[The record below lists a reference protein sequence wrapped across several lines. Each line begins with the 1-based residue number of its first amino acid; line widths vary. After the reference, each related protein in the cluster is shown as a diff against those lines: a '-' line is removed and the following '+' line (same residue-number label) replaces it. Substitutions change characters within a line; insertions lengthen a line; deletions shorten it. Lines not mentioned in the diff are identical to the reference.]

1 MMQPPTIE
9 DIRAAA
15 ERIQGSVIRTPML
28 VSRTLSE
35 ILGAEV
41 WLKFENLQFTAAYK
55 ERGALN
61 KLLQLSPEERA
72 RGVIAA
78 SAGNHAQAV
87 AYHAKRLGIP
97 ATIVMP
103 ETTPTVKVTQTAGH
117 GATVV
122 LYGKIVDD
130 AFAKARELALENGY
144 VFIHAFDDPQI
155 IAGAGT
161 VGLEMLE
168 DSPDL
173 DTIIVPIGGGGLMSG
188 VSIAARSVKPDIE
201 LIGVEAELYTSM
213 KCAIQNCQM
222 PLGGDTL
229 AEGIAVKQPGE
240 LTSRILGEYAND
252 VVLVSERDLERAVS
266 MLVGIE
272 KTVVE
277 GAGAAGLAA
286 MLSEPER
293 YKGKKVATL
302 LCGGNIDTH
311 LLANVLVRDLVRQ
324 GRIARLH
331 VAAHDQPGALAAIT
345 AKVYEAGV
353 NVIEVNH
360 SRIFTQLP
368 AKDTMI
374 EVECEARDPESID
387 DVVKRLEAAGFR
399 VERAQ
404 LDLSSHYSCLLAG
417 QCLDSIEIDVTK
429 PFSSAFTS
437 RINGCVTIWRRFG

>member
-1 MMQPPTIE
+1 MLQPPTID

-15 ERIQGSVIRTPML
+15 KRIEGAVVRTPML
-28 VSRTLSE
+28 ISRTLSE
-35 ILGAEV
+35 IVGAEV

-61 KLLQLSPEERA
+61 KLIQLSPEERQ

-87 AYHAKRLGIP
+87 AYHARRLGIP
-97 ATIVMP
+97 AVIVMP
-103 ETTPTVKVTQTAGH
+103 ESTPTVKVTQTAGH
-117 GATVV
+117 GAEVV
-122 LYGKIVDD
+122 LHGDMFDD
-130 AFAKARELALENGY
+130 AYAKARELALEKGY
-144 VFIHAFDDPQI
+144 VFVHPFDDPKI

-161 VGLEMLE
+161 TALEMLE
-168 DSPDL
+168 AAPDL
-173 DTIIVPIGGGGLMSG
+173 DTIVVPIGGGGLMSG
-188 VSIAARSVKPDIE
+188 VSIASRAIKPDIE
-201 LIGVEAELYTSM
+201 LIGVEAELYPSM
-213 KCAIQNCQM
+213 KCAIEDCHM

-240 LTSRILGEYAND
+240 LTSRILKDNKVSVA
-252 VVLVSERDLERAVS
+252 LVSERDLERAVA

-286 MLSEPER
+286 MLADRER
-293 YKGKKVATL
+293 FRGRKVATI

-311 LLANVLVRDLVRQ
+311 LLANVLVRDLVRE

-353 NVIEVNH
+353 NVIEINH
-360 SRIFTQLP
+360 SRIFTRLP

-374 EVECEARDPESID
+374 EVECEAKDPQSID
-387 DVVKRLEAAGFR
+387 DVVARLEAAGFR

-404 LDLSSHYSCLLAG
+404 LD
-417 QCLDSIEIDVTK
+417 
-429 PFSSAFTS
+429 
-437 RINGCVTIWRRFG
+437 

>member
-1 MMQPPTIE
+1 MLEPPTID

-15 ERIQGSVIRTPML
+15 IRIDGAVIRTPML
-28 VSRTLSE
+28 VSQTLSE
-35 ILGAEV
+35 AIGAEV

-61 KLLQLSPEERA
+61 KLLQLTPEERA

-97 ATIVMP
+97 AVIVMP
-103 ETTPTVKVTQTAGH
+103 EGTPTIKVTQTEGH
-117 GATVV
+117 GARVV
-122 LYGKIVDD
+122 LCGKIVDD
-130 AFAKARELALENGY
+130 AFAKARELEAEHGY
-144 VFIHAFDDPQI
+144 VFVHAFDDPQI

-168 DSPDL
+168 DAPDL
-173 DTIIVPIGGGGLMSG
+173 DTIVVPIGGGGLMSG
-188 VSIAARSVKPDIE
+188 VSIAARALKPDIE
-201 LIGVEAELYTSM
+201 LIGVEAELYPSM

-240 LTSRILGEYAND
+240 LTSRILAEYAND
-252 VVLVSERDLERAVS
+252 VVLVPERDLERAVA
-266 MLVGIE
+266 MLAGIE

-286 MLSEPER
+286 MLAEPAR

-324 GRIARLH
+324 GRIARLR
-331 VAAHDQPGALAAIT
+331 VAAQDRPGALAAIT
-345 AKVYEAGV
+345 AKVYQAGA
-353 NVIEVNH
+353 NIIEVNH
-360 SRIFTQLP
+360 SRIFTRLP
-368 AKDTMI
+368 AKDTVI
-374 EVECEARDPESID
+374 EVECEARDPAAID
-387 DVVKRLEAAGFR
+387 DVVKRLEAAGFE

-404 LDLSSHYSCLLAG
+404 LD
-417 QCLDSIEIDVTK
+417 
-429 PFSSAFTS
+429 
-437 RINGCVTIWRRFG
+437 

>member
-1 MMQPPTIE
+1 MMQPPTID
-9 DIRAAA
+9 DIRDAAG
-15 ERIQGSVIRTPML
+15 RIEGAVIRTPML

-35 ILGAEV
+35 IIGAEV

-103 ETTPTVKVTQTAGH
+103 ANTPTVKVTQTAGH
-117 GATVV
+117 GAAVV
-122 LYGKIVDD
+122 LHGDMFDD
-130 AFAKARELALENGY
+130 AYARARELAIENGY
-144 VFIHAFDDPQI
+144 VFVHPFDDPQI

-161 VGLEMLE
+161 VALEMLE
-168 DSPDL
+168 DAPDL
-173 DTIIVPIGGGGLMSG
+173 DTIVVPIGGGGLMSG
-188 VSIAARSVKPDIE
+188 ISIAARAIKPEIE
-201 LIGVEAELYTSM
+201 LIGVEAELYPSM
-213 KCAIQNCQM
+213 KCAIEGCHM

-240 LTSRILGEYAND
+240 LTSHILAQYANG
-252 VVLVSERDLERAVS
+252 VMLVPERELERAVA

-277 GAGAAGLAA
+277 GAGAAGIAA
-286 MLSEPER
+286 MLADPAR
-293 YKGKKVATL
+293 FKGKKIATL

-324 GRIARLH
+324 GRIARLR
-331 VAAHDQPGALAAIT
+331 VAAQDQPGALAAIT
-345 AKVYEAGV
+345 AKVYEAGA
-353 NVIEVNH
+353 NVIEIRH
-360 SRIFTQLP
+360 SRIFTALP
-368 AKDTMI
+368 AKDTVI
-374 EVECEARDPESID
+374 EVECEARDPETID
-387 DVVKRLEAAGFR
+387 DVVERLEAAGFR
-399 VERAQ
+399 VERTQ
-404 LDLSSHYSCLLAG
+404 LD
-417 QCLDSIEIDVTK
+417 
-429 PFSSAFTS
+429 
-437 RINGCVTIWRRFG
+437 

>member
-1 MMQPPTIE
+1 MLQTPSLQPPTI
-9 DIRAAA
+9 DDVRAAQQ
-15 ERIQGSVIRTPML
+15 RIQGAVIRTPML
-28 VSRTLSE
+28 ISRTFSE
-35 ILGAEV
+35 ITGAEI

-61 KLLQLSPEERA
+61 KLLQLTPEERA

-87 AYHAKRLGIP
+87 AYHARRLGIP

-103 ETTPTVKVTQTAGH
+103 ESTPTVKVTQTAGH
-117 GATVV
+117 GAQVV
-122 LYGKIVDD
+122 LFGRIVDD
-130 AFAKARELALENGY
+130 AFAKARELALENGF
-144 VFIHAFDDPQI
+144 VFVHAFDDPMI

-168 DSPDL
+168 DAPEL
-173 DTIIVPIGGGGLMSG
+173 DTIVVPIGGGGLMSG
-188 VSIAARSVKPDIE
+188 IAIAARAVKPDIE
-201 LIGVEAELYTSM
+201 LIGVEAELYPSM
-213 KCAIQNCQM
+213 KSAIEKCHM

-240 LTSRILGEYAND
+240 LTSRILGELADD
-252 VVLVSERDLERAVS
+252 VLLVAERDLERAVA

-286 MLSEPER
+286 ILANR
-293 YKGKKVATL
+293 DRFAGKKVATL

-353 NVIEVNH
+353 NVIEINH
-360 SRIFTQLP
+360 SRIFTRLP

-374 EVECEARDPESID
+374 EVECEARDPRSID
-387 DVVKRLEAAGFR
+387 DVVARLEAAGFR
-399 VERAQ
+399 VERAS
-404 LDLSSHYSCLLAG
+404 LD
-417 QCLDSIEIDVTK
+417 
-429 PFSSAFTS
+429 
-437 RINGCVTIWRRFG
+437 

>member
-1 MMQPPTIE
+1 MQPPTID

-15 ERIQGSVIRTPML
+15 DRIKGNVIRTPML

-35 ILGAEV
+35 IIGAEV

-61 KLLQLSPEERA
+61 KLLQLTSEERS

-103 ETTPTVKVTQTAGH
+103 APTPTVKVTQTAGH
-117 GATVV
+117 GAEVV
-122 LYGKIVDD
+122 LHGEMFDD
-130 AFAKARELALENGY
+130 AYTRARELALENGY
-144 VFIHAFDDPQI
+144 VFVHPFDDPQV

-161 VGLEMLE
+161 LGLELLE
-168 DSPDL
+168 DAPDL
-173 DTIIVPIGGGGLMSG
+173 DTLVIPVGGGGLMSG
-188 VSIAARSVKPDIE
+188 VAIAARSARPDIE
-201 LIGVEAELYTSM
+201 LIGVEAELYPSM
-213 KCAIQNCQM
+213 KCAIEGCQM
-222 PLGGDTL
+222 ALGGDTL

-240 LTSRILGEYAND
+240 LTSRILKELVNQ
-252 VVLVSERDLERAVS
+252 VVLVPERELERAVA

-286 MLSEPER
+286 MLADPGR
-293 YKGKKVATL
+293 YKGKKVATI

-331 VAAHDQPGALAAIT
+331 VAAQDQPGALAAIT
-345 AKVYEAGV
+345 RKVYEAGV
-353 NVIEVNH
+353 NIIEINH
-360 SRIFTQLP
+360 SRIFTRLP
-368 AKDTMI
+368 AKDTVI
-374 EVECEARDPESID
+374 EVECEARDAAAMD
-387 DVVKRLEAAGFR
+387 DVVARLEAAGFH
-399 VERAQ
+399 VERAS
-404 LDLSSHYSCLLAG
+404 LD
-417 QCLDSIEIDVTK
+417 
-429 PFSSAFTS
+429 
-437 RINGCVTIWRRFG
+437 

>member
-1 MMQPPTIE
+1 MLQPSSMQPPTVE

-15 ERIQGSVIRTPML
+15 ERIRGAVIRTPML

-35 ILGAEV
+35 AIGAEV

-61 KLLQLSPEERA
+61 KLLQLDDEERD

-87 AYHAKRLGIP
+87 AYHARRLGIP

-103 ETTPTVKVTQTAGH
+103 ATTPTVKVTQTEGH
-117 GATVV
+117 GAHVV
-122 LYGKIVDD
+122 LYGDMFDD
-130 AFAKARELALENGY
+130 AYGKARELSLEKGY
-144 VFIHAFDDPQI
+144 CFVHPFDDPQV

-161 VGLEMLE
+161 VGLELLE
-168 DSPDL
+168 DAPEL
-173 DTIIVPIGGGGLMSG
+173 DTIVIPIGGGGLMSG
-188 VSIAARSVKPDIE
+188 VSIATRAIKPDTE
-201 LIGVEAELYTSM
+201 LIGVEAELYPSM
-213 KCAIQNCQM
+213 KCAIEGCHL

-240 LTSRILGEYAND
+240 LTSRILRDLAND
-252 VVLVSERDLERAVS
+252 VVLVSERDLERAVA

-286 MLSEPER
+286 MLGDPER
-293 YKGKKVATL
+293 YKGKKVATV

-331 VAAHDQPGALAAIT
+331 VAAQDQPGALAAIT
-345 AKVYEAGV
+345 SKVYEAGV
-353 NVIEVNH
+353 NVIEINH
-360 SRIFTQLP
+360 SRIFTRLP

-374 EVECEARDPESID
+374 EVECEARDPAAID
-387 DVVKRLEAAGFR
+387 DVVARLEAAGFR
-399 VERAQ
+399 VERAL
-404 LDLSSHYSCLLAG
+404 LD
-417 QCLDSIEIDVTK
+417 
-429 PFSSAFTS
+429 
-437 RINGCVTIWRRFG
+437 

>member
-1 MMQPPTIE
+1 MLQTTSMQPPTID
-9 DIRAAA
+9 DIRSAA
-15 ERIQGSVIRTPML
+15 ERVKGAVIRTPML

-35 ILGAEV
+35 IIGAEV

-61 KLLQLSPEERA
+61 KLLQLTPEERA

-97 ATIVMP
+97 AVIVMP
-103 ETTPTVKVTQTAGH
+103 EATPTVKVTQTQGH
-117 GATVV
+117 GAEVV
-122 LYGKIVDD
+122 LYGNIVDD
-130 AFAKARELALENGY
+130 AFARARELALENGY

-168 DSPDL
+168 DAPEL
-173 DTIIVPIGGGGLMSG
+173 DAIVVPIGGGGLMSG

-201 LIGVEAELYTSM
+201 LIGVEAELYPSM
-213 KCAIQNCQM
+213 KCAIQHCQM

-229 AEGIAVKQPGE
+229 AEGIAVKQPGA

-252 VVLVSERDLERAVS
+252 VVLVSERDLERAVA

-286 MLSEPER
+286 MLSDPER
-293 YKGKKVATL
+293 YRGRKVATL

-345 AKVYEAGV
+345 AKVCEAGV
-353 NVIEVNH
+353 NVIEINH
-360 SRIFTQLP
+360 SRIFTRLP

-374 EVECEARDPESID
+374 EVECEARDPQSID
-387 DVVKRLEAAGFR
+387 DVVARLEAAGFR
-399 VERAQ
+399 VERAS
-404 LDLSSHYSCLLAG
+404 LD
-417 QCLDSIEIDVTK
+417 
-429 PFSSAFTS
+429 
-437 RINGCVTIWRRFG
+437 

>member
-1 MMQPPTIE
+1 MLPPPTID
-9 DIRAAA
+9 DIRAATT
-15 ERIQGSVIRTPML
+15 RIEGAVIRTPML

-35 ILGAEV
+35 VIGAEV

-61 KLLQLSPEERA
+61 KLLQLTPEERA

-87 AYHAKRLGIP
+87 AYHARRLGIP
-97 ATIVMP
+97 AVIVMP
-103 ETTPTVKVTQTAGH
+103 ESTPIVKVTQTEGH
-117 GATVV
+117 GAKVV
-122 LYGKIVDD
+122 LYGQIVDD
-130 AFAKARELALENGY
+130 AFARARELALENGY

-168 DSPDL
+168 DAPDL
-173 DTIIVPIGGGGLMSG
+173 DTIIIPIGGGGLMSG
-188 VSIAARSVKPDIE
+188 VSIAARSVKPEIE
-201 LIGVEAELYTSM
+201 LIGVEAELYPSM

-240 LTSRILGEYAND
+240 LTSRILAEYAND
-252 VVLVSERDLERAVS
+252 VVLVSERDLERAVA

-286 MLSEPER
+286 MLSDPER

-311 LLANVLVRDLVRQ
+311 LLANVLVRDLVRR

-353 NVIEVNH
+353 NVLEINH
-360 SRIFTQLP
+360 SRIFTSLP

-374 EVECEARDPESID
+374 EVECEARDPQSID
-387 DVVKRLEAAGFR
+387 DVVARLEAAGFR
-399 VERAQ
+399 VERAS
-404 LDLSSHYSCLLAG
+404 LD
-417 QCLDSIEIDVTK
+417 
-429 PFSSAFTS
+429 
-437 RINGCVTIWRRFG
+437 

>member
-1 MMQPPTIE
+1 MLQTTSQQQPPTID
-9 DIRAAA
+9 DIRIAAQ
-15 ERIQGSVIRTPML
+15 RIDGAVIRTPML
-28 VSRTLSE
+28 VSKTLSE
-35 ILGAEV
+35 IIGAEV

-61 KLLQLSPEERA
+61 KLLQLSTEERA

-97 ATIVMP
+97 AVIVMP
-103 ETTPTVKVTQTAGH
+103 AATPTVKVVQTEGH
-117 GATVV
+117 GAKVV
-122 LYGKIVDD
+122 LHGAMFDD
-130 AFAKARELALENGY
+130 AYAKARELALENGY
-144 VFIHAFDDPQI
+144 VFVHPFDDPQI

-161 VGLEMLE
+161 LGIELLE
-168 DSPDL
+168 DAPDL
-173 DTIIVPIGGGGLMSG
+173 DAIVIPIGGGGLMSG
-188 VSIAARSVKPDIE
+188 VSIAARAIKPQIE
-201 LIGVEAELYTSM
+201 LIGVEAELYPSM
-213 KCAIQNCQM
+213 KCAIEGCHL

-240 LTSRILGEYAND
+240 LTSRILRELAND
-252 VVLVSERDLERAVS
+252 VVLVSERDLERAVA

-286 MLSEPER
+286 MLANKER
-293 YKGKKVATL
+293 FAGKKVATV

-324 GRIARLH
+324 GRIARLR

-353 NVIEVNH
+353 NVIDIRH
-360 SRIFTQLP
+360 SRIFTRLP

-374 EVECEARDPESID
+374 EVECEARDPESIA
-387 DVVKRLEAAGFR
+387 DVVTRLKAAGFE
-399 VERAQ
+399 VESAS
-404 LDLSSHYSCLLAG
+404 LD
-417 QCLDSIEIDVTK
+417 
-429 PFSSAFTS
+429 
-437 RINGCVTIWRRFG
+437 

>member
-1 MMQPPTIE
+1 MLQSSSMQPPTID

-15 ERIQGSVIRTPML
+15 ERVKGAVIRTPML

-35 ILGAEV
+35 IIGAEI

-61 KLLQLSPEERA
+61 KLLQLTEEERA

-97 ATIVMP
+97 AVIVMP
-103 ETTPTVKVTQTAGH
+103 ESTPTVKVTQTEGH

-122 LYGKIVDD
+122 LHGSIVDD
-130 AFAKARELALENGY
+130 AFVKARELALENGY

-168 DSPDL
+168 DAPDL

-188 VSIAARSVKPDIE
+188 VSIATRAIKPEIE
-201 LIGVEAELYTSM
+201 LIGVEAELYPSM
-213 KCAIQNCQM
+213 KCAIQDCQM

-240 LTSRILGEYAND
+240 LTSRILKEYAND
-252 VVLVSERDLERAVS
+252 VVLASERDLERAVA

-286 MLSEPER
+286 MLGDPER

-302 LCGGNIDTH
+302 LCGGNIDMH

-353 NVIEVNH
+353 NVIEINH
-360 SRIFTQLP
+360 SRIFTRLP

-374 EVECEARDPESID
+374 EVECEARDARSID
-387 DVVKRLEAAGFR
+387 DVVVRLEAAGFR
-399 VERAQ
+399 VERAS
-404 LDLSSHYSCLLAG
+404 LD
-417 QCLDSIEIDVTK
+417 
-429 PFSSAFTS
+429 
-437 RINGCVTIWRRFG
+437 

>member
-1 MMQPPTIE
+1 MLQTSTLQPPTID

-15 ERIQGSVIRTPML
+15 ERIKGAVIRTPML

-35 ILGAEV
+35 IIGAEV

-61 KLLQLSPEERA
+61 KLLQLSDEERA

-103 ETTPTVKVTQTAGH
+103 ESTPTVKVTQTAGH

-122 LYGKIVDD
+122 LFGKIVDD
-130 AFAKARELALENGY
+130 AFARARELALENGY
-144 VFIHAFDDPQI
+144 VFVHAFDDPQI

-161 VGLEMLE
+161 LGVEILE
-168 DSPDL
+168 DAPDL
-173 DTIIVPIGGGGLMSG
+173 DTIVIPIGGGGLMSG
-188 VSIAARSVKPDIE
+188 IAIAARAIKPDIE
-201 LIGVEAELYTSM
+201 LIGVEAELYPSM
-213 KCAIQNCQM
+213 KCAIQHCQM

-240 LTSRILGEYAND
+240 LTSRILSDLAND
-252 VVLVSERDLERAVS
+252 VVLVPERELERAVA
-266 MLVGIE
+266 MLAGIE

-286 MLSEPER
+286 MIADKDR
-293 YKGKKVATL
+293 FAGKKVATI

-324 GRIARLH
+324 GRIARLR

-353 NVIEVNH
+353 NVIDIRH
-360 SRIFTQLP
+360 SRIFTRLP

-374 EVECEARDPESID
+374 EVECEARDAASID
-387 DVVKRLEAAGFR
+387 DVVGRLEAVGFQ
-399 VERAQ
+399 VERAF
-404 LDLSSHYSCLLAG
+404 LD
-417 QCLDSIEIDVTK
+417 
-429 PFSSAFTS
+429 
-437 RINGCVTIWRRFG
+437 

>member
-1 MMQPPTIE
+1 MLQPPTID

-15 ERIQGSVIRTPML
+15 TRIEGAVIRSPML
-28 VSRTLSE
+28 VSNTLSD
-35 ILGAEV
+35 IIGAEV

-61 KLLQLSPEERA
+61 KLLQLTEEERA

-103 ETTPTVKVTQTAGH
+103 ESTPTVKVTQTAGH

-122 LYGKIVDD
+122 LYGRIVDD
-130 AFAKARELALENGY
+130 AFARARELALENGY
-144 VFIHAFDDPQI
+144 VFVHAFDDPQV

-161 VGLEMLE
+161 LGLEMLE
-168 DSPDL
+168 DAPDL
-173 DTIIVPIGGGGLMSG
+173 DTIVVPIGGGGLMSG
-188 VSIAARSVKPDIE
+188 VSIAARAVKPDIE
-201 LIGVEAELYTSM
+201 LIGVEAELYPSM
-213 KCAIQNCQM
+213 KCAVQHCQM

-240 LTSRILGEYAND
+240 LTSRILSELAND
-252 VVLVSERDLERAVS
+252 FVLVSERDLESAVA
-266 MLVGIE
+266 MLAGIE

-286 MLSEPER
+286 MLADKQR
-293 YKGKKVATL
+293 FAGKKVATI

-324 GRIARLH
+324 GRIARLR

-345 AKVYEAGV
+345 RHVFEAGV
-353 NVIEVNH
+353 NVIDIRH
-360 SRIFTQLP
+360 SRIFTRLP

-374 EVECEARDPESID
+374 EVECEARDPTLID

-399 VERAQ
+399 VERSS
-404 LDLSSHYSCLLAG
+404 LD
-417 QCLDSIEIDVTK
+417 
-429 PFSSAFTS
+429 
-437 RINGCVTIWRRFG
+437 

>member
-1 MMQPPTIE
+1 MPEPPTID

-15 ERIQGSVIRTPML
+15 ERIKGAVIRTPML

-35 ILGAEV
+35 LIGAEV

-61 KLLQLSPEERA
+61 KLLHLTPEERA

-103 ETTPTVKVTQTAGH
+103 ANTPTVKVTQTAGH
-117 GATVV
+117 GAAVV
-122 LYGKIVDD
+122 LHGDLFDD
-130 AFAKARELALENGY
+130 AYAKARELALEKGY
-144 VFIHAFDDPQI
+144 VFVHPFDDPRI

-168 DSPDL
+168 DAPDL
-173 DTIIVPIGGGGLMSG
+173 DTIVVPIGGGGLMSG
-188 VSIAARSVKPDIE
+188 VSIASRAIKPDIE
-201 LIGVEAELYTSM
+201 LIGVEAELYPSM
-213 KCAIQNCQM
+213 KCAIEGCQM
-222 PLGGDTL
+222 NLGGDTL

-240 LTSRILGEYAND
+240 LTSSILKRYGID
-252 VVLVSERDLERAVS
+252 VALVAERDLERAVA

-286 MLSEPER
+286 MIGDPER
-293 YKGKKVATL
+293 FRGKKIATI

-324 GRIARLH
+324 GRIARLR
-331 VAAHDQPGALAAIT
+331 VAASDQPGALAAIT
-345 AKVYEAGV
+345 AKVYEAGA
-353 NVIEVNH
+353 NIIEVKH
-360 SRIFTQLP
+360 SRIFTRLP
-368 AKDTMI
+368 AKDTVI

-387 DVVKRLEAAGFR
+387 DVVKRLEAARFR
-399 VERAQ
+399 VERVS
-404 LDLSSHYSCLLAG
+404 LD
-417 QCLDSIEIDVTK
+417 
-429 PFSSAFTS
+429 
-437 RINGCVTIWRRFG
+437 

>member
-1 MMQPPTIE
+1 
-9 DIRAAA
+9 
-15 ERIQGSVIRTPML
+15 
-28 VSRTLSE
+28 
-35 ILGAEV
+35 
-41 WLKFENLQFTAAYK
+41 
-55 ERGALN
+55 
-61 KLLQLSPEERA
+61 
-72 RGVIAA
+72 VIAA

-103 ETTPTVKVTQTAGH
+103 ESTPTVKVTQNAGH

-122 LYGKIVDD
+122 IYGRIVDD
-130 AFAKARELALENGY
+130 AFARARELALENGY
-144 VFIHAFDDPQI
+144 VFVHAFDDPQV

-161 VGLEMLE
+161 LGLEMLA
-168 DSPDL
+168 DAPDL
-173 DTIIVPIGGGGLMSG
+173 DTIVVPIGGGGLMSG
-188 VSIAARSVKPDIE
+188 IAIAARAVKPDIE
-201 LIGVEAELYTSM
+201 LIGVEAELYPSM
-213 KCAIQNCQM
+213 KCAIQHCQM

-240 LTSRILGEYAND
+240 LTSRILAELAND
-252 VVLVSERDLERAVS
+252 VVLASERDLERAVA

-286 MLSEPER
+286 MLGDKQR
-293 YKGKKVATL
+293 FAGKKVATI

-324 GRIARLH
+324 GRIARLR

-353 NVIEVNH
+353 NVIDIKH
-360 SRIFTQLP
+360 SRIFTRLP

-374 EVECEARDPESID
+374 EVECEARDAASID
-387 DVVKRLEAAGFR
+387 DVVKRLKAAGFR
-399 VERAQ
+399 VERAL
-404 LDLSSHYSCLLAG
+404 LD
-417 QCLDSIEIDVTK
+417 
-429 PFSSAFTS
+429 
-437 RINGCVTIWRRFG
+437 

>member
-1 MMQPPTIE
+1 MGAMLQTSSMQPPTID

-15 ERIQGSVIRTPML
+15 ERIDGAVIRTPML

-35 ILGAEV
+35 IIGAEI

-61 KLLQLSPEERA
+61 KLLQLTPEERA
-72 RGVIAA
+72 RGIIAA

-97 ATIVMP
+97 AIIVMP
-103 ETTPTVKVTQTAGH
+103 ELTPTVKVTQTEGH

-122 LYGKIVDD
+122 LHGNIVDD
-130 AFAKARELALENGY
+130 AFVKARELALENGY

-168 DSPDL
+168 DAPDL

-188 VSIAARSVKPDIE
+188 VSIATRAVKPDIE
-201 LIGVEAELYTSM
+201 LIGVEAELYPSM

-240 LTSRILGEYAND
+240 LTSRILRDYAND
-252 VVLVSERDLERAVS
+252 VVLASERELERAVA

-286 MLSEPER
+286 MLADPER

-331 VAAHDQPGALAAIT
+331 VAAHDQPGALAANT
-345 AKVYEAGV
+345 AQVDEAGV
-353 NVIEVNH
+353 NVIEINH
-360 SRIFTQLP
+360 SRIFTRLP

-374 EVECEARDPESID
+374 EVECEAKDAKSID
-387 DVVKRLEAAGFR
+387 DVVARLEAAGFR

-404 LDLSSHYSCLLAG
+404 LD
-417 QCLDSIEIDVTK
+417 
-429 PFSSAFTS
+429 
-437 RINGCVTIWRRFG
+437 